1 VDYLRSVTSPEVYF
15 MLFNGLTPSD
25 ETYLRPRSLASHYF
39 YRLKASAA
47 QSRLNREAR
56 YKAVQFNKY
65 KLYVKHFYSFMNF
78 TTDRLQKNSQR
89 HRASVFYRYRTHMK
103 VMRAFVVNTLKQ
115 RKYRNADSFYHAKI
129 CATAYQS
136 LVNYHGSQKSK
147 AHVNTKMMRVLKRK
161 CIRIFQNSFSQWR
174 VRY

>member
-1 VDYLRSVTSPEVYF
+1 

-115 RKYRNADSFYHAKI
+115 RKYRNVDSFYHAKI

-161 CIRIFQNSFSQWR
+161 CIRIFQNSFSQWG